1 MSEIKLL
8 PCPFC
13 GGEAKACKYY
23 FIQCTKCGTSTLT
36 HTNREEAIKTLQEY
50 DNVAGLL
57 MTLPH
62 EVCEMAI
69 ADMEKQIE
77 CDRDCKNCWKTKLVN
92 EPKVGEWI
100 PCSERLPDNNENV
113 LVWCEGYFQPWI
125 GWYGD
130 IKRSWFVIDYDG
142 ECEKYKVIA
151 WMPLPPAYKGE

>member
-1 MSEIKLL
+1 MIDEKVLL
-8 PCPFC
+8 
-13 GGEAKACKYY
+13 
-23 FIQCTKCGTSTLT
+23 
-36 HTNREEAIKTLQEY
+36 EAIRKRIRAFGDEILDYVEW
-50 DNVAGLL
+50 L
-57 MTLPH
+57 
-62 EVCEMAI
+62 
-69 ADMEKQIE
+69 IE
-77 CDRDCKNCWKTKLVN
+77 
-92 EPKVGEWI
+92 EQPKVGEWI